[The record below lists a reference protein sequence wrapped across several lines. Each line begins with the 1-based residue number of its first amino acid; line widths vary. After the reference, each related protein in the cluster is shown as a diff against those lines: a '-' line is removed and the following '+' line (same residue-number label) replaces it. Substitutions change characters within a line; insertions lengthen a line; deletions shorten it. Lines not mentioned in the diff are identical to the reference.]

1 MKKLILLLFL
11 LTSCSFNNDSVH
23 LKENLNLNYEEL
35 KYGKDYTLD
44 EYRKILE
51 KYSAKNKTPNLN

>member
-1 MKKLILLLFL
+1 MKKLILFLFL
-11 LTSCSFNNDSVH
+11 LTSCSFNNDSDY

-44 EYRKILE
+44 EYKKILE
-51 KYSAKNKTPNLN
+51 KYSAKNKTPKIN

>member
-1 MKKLILLLFL
+1 MKKLILLLLL
-11 LTSCSFNNDSVH
+11 LTSCSLNSDSAYW
-23 LKENLNLNYEEL
+23 KENLNLNYEEL

-51 KYSAKNKTPNLN
+51 KYSAKNKTPKIN

>member
-11 LTSCSFNNDSVH
+11 FTSCSLNNDSAYW
-23 LKENLNLNYEEL
+23 KENLNLNYEEL

-51 KYSAKNKTPNLN
+51 KYSANNKTPKIN

>member
-1 MKKLILLLFL
+1 MKKLILFLFL

-51 KYSAKNKTPNLN
+51 KYSAKNKAPKIN

>member
-11 LTSCSFNNDSVH
+11 LTSCSLNNDSAYW
-23 LKENLNLNYEEL
+23 KENLNLNYEEL

-51 KYSAKNKTPNLN
+51 KYSAKNKTPKIN

>member
-11 LTSCSFNNDSVH
+11 LTSCSLNSDSAYW
-23 LKENLNLNYEEL
+23 KENLNLNYEEL

-51 KYSAKNKTPNLN
+51 KYSAKNKTPKIN

>member
-1 MKKLILLLFL
+1 MKKLILFLFW
-11 LTSCSFNNDSVH
+11 LTSCSFNNDSVN

-51 KYSAKNKTPNLN
+51 KYSAKNKIPNIN